1 MSYILPIWNQQLD
14 TMFSGGRVVKG
25 NPGICGTL
33 QAKVDTD
40 GVEAAAGELQA
51 TTCAAIYSR
60 S

>member
-1 MSYILPIWNQQLD
+1 
-14 TMFSGGRVVKG
+14 MFSGGRVVKG